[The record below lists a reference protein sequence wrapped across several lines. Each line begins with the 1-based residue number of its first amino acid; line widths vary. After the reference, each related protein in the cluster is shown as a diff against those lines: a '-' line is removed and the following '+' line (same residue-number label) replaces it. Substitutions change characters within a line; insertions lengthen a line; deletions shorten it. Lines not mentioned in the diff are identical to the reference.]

1 MGFTREKC
9 IQALR
14 AAFNN
19 EDRAVEYLINGIPE
33 KPQQQIPTGEMGAQV
48 LAGLVNNP
56 QFVQIRNLIR
66 SNPAALQPVL
76 QQIAQTSPQLYNVL
90 HDDYS
95 ANLTKSRGIRKIDF
109 IRWRRL
115 SSSNSFSNSFSGAPT
130 ATAWI
135 NRSDSLRTRSHQ
147 ETK

>member
-76 QQIAQTSPQLYNVL
+76 QQIAQTSPQLYNL
-90 HDDYS
+90 IS
-95 ANLTKSRGIRKIDF
+95 QNPEAF
-109 IRWRRL
+109 ERL
-115 SSSNSFSNSFSGAPT
+115 
-130 ATAWI
+130 I
-135 NRSDSLRTRSHQ
+135 L
-147 ETK
+147 